1 MSGFDLKQVSRNDK
15 GLIGAGIVVFISS
28 FFDFYGS
35 SFGSWTAW
43 HSYGFLG
50 VLLLLLATVVA
61 AARVLAN
68 AKLPKLPVGENLLVA
83 GLAAL
88 GTLLLILRGVTY
100 KTFPG
105 VGLQWGAYV
114 IFIAGAAVTA
124 FAVMNFR
131 SSGEKLAWDATAL
144 NKPGTAGGAP
154 VPPVPP
160 AQATSQT
167 DQPTA
172 SSSDQV

>member
-1 MSGFDLKQVSRNDK
+1 
-15 GLIGAGIVVFISS
+15 
-28 FFDFYGS
+28 
-35 SFGSWTAW
+35 
-43 HSYGFLG
+43 
-50 VLLLLLATVVA
+50 
-61 AARVLAN
+61 
-68 AKLPKLPVGENLLVA
+68 LVA

-131 SSGEKLAWDATAL
+131 SSGEKLAWDAAAL
-144 NKPGTAGGAP
+144 NKPASGA
-154 VPPVPP
+154 VP
-160 AQATSQT
+160 AQGSAPAT

-172 SSSDQV
+172 STTDQV